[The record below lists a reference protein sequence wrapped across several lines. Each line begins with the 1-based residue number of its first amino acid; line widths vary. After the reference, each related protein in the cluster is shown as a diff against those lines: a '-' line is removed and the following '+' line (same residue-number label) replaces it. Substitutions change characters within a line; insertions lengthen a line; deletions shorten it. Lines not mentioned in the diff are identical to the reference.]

1 MNKRKAAIGYATY
14 VVAGRMARTVVGRR
28 RARRSV
34 RTRMGDAMRRRARRP
49 MRTRMSEAMRPRRTR
64 LRRTRLPLV
73 GGAAAAVAG
82 AAVIAHHRRRNGL
95 HEPD

>member
-49 MRTRMSEAMRPRRTR
+49 MRTRMSDAMRP
-64 LRRTRLPLV
+64 RRTRLPLV

-82 AAVIAHHRRRNGL
+82 AAVIAHQRRRNGS
-95 HEPD
+95 HDPD

>member
-14 VVAGRMARTVVGRR
+14 VVAGRVARRVVGRR

-34 RTRMGDAMRRRARRP
+34 RTRMSD
-49 MRTRMSEAMRPRRTR
+49 AMRPRRTR
-64 LRRTRLPLV
+64 LPLF

-82 AAVIAHHRRRNGL
+82 AAVIAHHRRRNGS
-95 HEPD
+95 HDPD